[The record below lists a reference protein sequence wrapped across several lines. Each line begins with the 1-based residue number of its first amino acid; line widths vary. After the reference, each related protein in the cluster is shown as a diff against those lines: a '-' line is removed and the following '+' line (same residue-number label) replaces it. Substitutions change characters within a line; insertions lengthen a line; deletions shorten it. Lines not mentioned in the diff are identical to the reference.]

1 MEHKSTNNPG
11 HSSRPKVVIIAN
23 YQPLDNDAY
32 IHKRIESD
40 IKRGERISA
49 KFPSFD
55 YAGTL
60 KEVHKNL
67 LGLVLKM
74 DGRYV
79 DLLDLMNF
87 LRNDHEFPSLTP
99 DNASRHYSLA
109 NTVTLN
115 GIYLYQYLRRA
126 GYDPVIIQNYTISD
140 IEKILEQDPL
150 AVCISSTF
158 MYLHDIKEIGRHVK
172 KSGREIPVIA
182 GGVLIKRILDPGDGL
197 SPQALKTYS
206 SFHNIVDA
214 FVIEAQGEQ
223 TLIKLLNSI
232 RDRKDLGSVPNLA
245 LFDGGGNMVFTPR
258 EQEDLPLDKT
268 AIDWQSIPKDY
279 LSSTLPV
286 STSRGCFYRCKFCT
300 YHWLFP
306 EVTYKSLD
314 VLHDEL
320 KRIKELALVKHVR
333 FTDDNFTA
341 NKVRLKKVL
350 EMMLQESFGFSWSC
364 YARVSALTPE
374 LLKLMKQAGCV
385 FMDLGIES
393 GSQPILDNMDKR
405 LNKGEALETIK
416 MINDQGIVIRGSFII
431 GYPGETEATF
441 NETVDFIIESKMPYF
456 QPYLFTYSNRALVNR
471 ESEQFKLEGL
481 GLSWQHATMNA
492 VEASILMSQMI
503 KRIPTSYTDGQ
514 TSIEEIN
521 KLLLGKGYSHA
532 QIRELFAHK
541 RELYMETFNS
551 AATKPFSPKV
561 MGILKDMES
570 LVVEP

>member
-1 MEHKSTNNPG
+1 
-11 HSSRPKVVIIAN
+11 
-23 YQPLDNDAY
+23 
-32 IHKRIESD
+32 
-40 IKRGERISA
+40 
-49 KFPSFD
+49 
-55 YAGTL
+55 
-60 KEVHKNL
+60 
-67 LGLVLKM
+67 
-74 DGRYV
+74 
-79 DLLDLMNF
+79 
-87 LRNDHEFPSLTP
+87 
-99 DNASRHYSLA
+99 
-109 NTVTLN
+109 
-115 GIYLYQYLRRA
+115 
-126 GYDPVIIQNYTISD
+126 
-140 IEKILEQDPL
+140 
-150 AVCISSTF
+150 
-158 MYLHDIKEIGRHVK
+158 
-172 KSGREIPVIA
+172 
-182 GGVLIKRILDPGDGL
+182 
-197 SPQALKTYS
+197 
-206 SFHNIVDA
+206 VDA

-223 TLIKLLNSI
+223 TLLKLLNSI

-320 KRIKELALVKHVR
+320 KQIKELTFVKHVR

-416 MINDQGIVIRGSFII
+416 MINEQGIVIRGSFIV

-441 NETVDFIIESKMPYF
+441 NETLDFIIESKMPYF

-492 VEASILMSQMI
+492 AEASILMSQMI

-532 QIRELFAHK
+532 QIRELFVHK
-541 RELYMETFNS
+541 RELYMETFHS
-551 AATKPFSPKV
+551 AANKPFSPKV
-561 MGILKDMES
+561 MGILQGMES

>member
-1 MEHKSTNNPG
+1 MEHKPAGHPG
-11 HSSRPKVVIIAN
+11 RSSRPKVVIVAN

-60 KEVHKNL
+60 KEVHENL
-67 LGLVLKM
+67 LKLVLRL
-74 DGRYV
+74 DNRYV
-79 DLLDLMNF
+79 DLLDLMNY
-87 LRNDHEFPSLTP
+87 LKNGHEFPLLGP
-99 DNASRHYSLA
+99 DNVSRYYSLA

-115 GIYLYQYLRRA
+115 GIYLYQYLRNA
-126 GYDPVIIQNYTISD
+126 GYDPLIIQNYTISD

-172 KSGREIPVIA
+172 SSGREIPVIA
-182 GGVLIKRILDPGDGL
+182 GGVLIKRVLDPGDGL
-197 SPQALKTYS
+197 SAQALKTFS
-206 SFHNIVDA
+206 SFHGIVDA

-223 TLIKLLNSI
+223 TLLKLLNRI
-232 RDRKDLGSVPNLA
+232 RDRKDPGSVPNLA
-245 LFDGGGNMVFTPR
+245 LFDGQGRMVFTPR

-268 AIDWQSIPKDY
+268 AIDWESIPKDY

-314 VLHDEL
+314 VLRDEL
-320 KRIKELALVKHVR
+320 KQIRELAFVKHVR

-341 NKVRLKKVL
+341 NKARLKKVL

-364 YARVSALTPE
+364 YARVTALTPE
-374 LLKLMKQAGCV
+374 LLKLMKKAGCV

-405 LNKGEALETIK
+405 LNKKEALGTMK
-416 MINDQGIVIRGSFII
+416 VINDQGIVIRGSFIV

-492 VEASILMSQMI
+492 VEASVLMSEMI

-521 KLLLGKGYSHA
+521 KLLLGKGYSHS
-532 QIRELFAHK
+532 QIRELFLHK
-541 RELYMETFNS
+541 RELYMEALHS
-551 AATKPFSPKV
+551 AANRPFSPKV
-561 MGILKDMES
+561 TGILNHMES
-570 LVVEP
+570 LVI